1 MKIAVYVI
9 RILLALMFIW
19 AGIEKLFLPF
29 NPSVFRANTAEAAEE
44 FFTFYELLQSTGYLY
59 FVGFFQ
65 LLCGILLLFKRT
77 YLLAAIMLVPLI
89 LCLLMTH
96 VYLSKN
102 TFYILFDSSMFLL
115 NAVLIGY
122 HLKTIQQT
130 ILKPQQ
136 GWI

>member
-1 MKIAVYVI
+1 MKNAVYVI

-44 FFTFYELLQSTGYLY
+44 FFTFYELLQSTGYMY

-65 LLCGILLLFKRT
+65 LLCGLLLVFKRT
-77 YLLAAIMLVPLI
+77 YLLGSIMLVPLL

-96 VYLSKN
+96 MFFSKN
-102 TFYILFDSSMFLL
+102 IFYILFDSSMFLL

-122 HLKTIQQT
+122 NFKTIQQT

>member
-77 YLLAAIMLVPLI
+77 YILAAIS
-89 LCLLMTH
+89 LLW
-96 VYLSKN
+96 
-102 TFYILFDSSMFLL
+102 F
-115 NAVLIGY
+115 
-122 HLKTIQQT
+122 
-130 ILKPQQ
+130 
-136 GWI
+136 

>member
-9 RILLALMFIW
+9 RILLALMFIR